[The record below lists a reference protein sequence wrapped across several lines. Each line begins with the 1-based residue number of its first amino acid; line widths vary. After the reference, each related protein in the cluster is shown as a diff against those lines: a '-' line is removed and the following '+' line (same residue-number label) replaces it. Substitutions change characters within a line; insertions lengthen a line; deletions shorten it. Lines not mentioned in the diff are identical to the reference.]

1 MLIIFDLDDTLVDT
15 SGCIT
20 PHKLE
25 SALKLMVRAGLVI
38 PNFADA
44 LQLLKRLDL
53 AAESAKGAL
62 AEFLEILGADSSLF
76 SIAVKEVYENQSLDF
91 SIDPLEGAHEV
102 LQELS
107 GSHRLAIVT
116 IGREL
121 QQLEKLKKAGIDSG
135 IFSKIIVSEVNN
147 KKVHYQVL
155 ADELGYTP
163 EEILVC
169 GDKIPVDLAPAREL
183 GFRTVHMRRGRGL
196 NSIGLATDVDYKVSS
211 LYELKEIISTL
222 AIFGIKN

>member
-1 MLIIFDLDDTLVDT
+1 
-15 SGCIT
+15 
-20 PHKLE
+20 
-25 SALKLMVRAGLVI
+25 MVRAGLVI
-38 PNFADA
+38 PNFDDA

-53 AAESAKGAL
+53 VAESAKVAL
-62 AEFLEILGADSSLF
+62 AEFLEILDADPSF
-76 SIAVKEVYENQSLDF
+76 YSIALKEVYEDQSLDF
-91 SIDPLEGAHEV
+91 SIDPLEGALEV

-147 KKVHYQVL
+147 KKVHYQAL

-169 GDKIPVDLAPAREL
+169 GDKIPVDLAPAHEL
-183 GFRTVHMRRGRGL
+183 GYKTVHMRRGRGL
-196 NSIGLATDVDYKVSS
+196 NSIGLATDVDYKVSF
-211 LYELKEIISTL
+211 LYELKEILSTL
-222 AIFGIKN
+222 TIFGMGN